1 MNDLKMIFSFVWEQR
16 KLGDIL
22 IEFVSKT
29 KVENEFPVFSSTNK
43 GIELRE
49 GRVSGESNKG
59 YKIIEVGD
67 LVLSPQNLWLGNINV
82 NEIGKGIVS
91 PSYRTFTFNNVEPS
105 FIKPQLRSD
114 EMLNQFKSSSTQG
127 ASVVR
132 RNLDNDLFNEIEIK
146 VPSNNEQKLLGNFF
160 DSLDSSIVLHQRKLE
175 CLKNLKKSLLQ
186 KMFPKDSD
194 DKPEIRFTG
203 FTDSWEQRKL
213 GDVAERITRKN
224 TSLESDL
231 PLTISA
237 QFGLVDQREFFD
249 KRIASQNIS
258 GYYLLKKGD
267 FAYNKSYSN
276 DYPWGAVKRLEKY
289 DSGVVST
296 LYIVFSPAKIDSDY
310 LSAYYETTLWYK
322 EVEIRSAEGARNH
335 GLLNIASSDFFDTE
349 ISMPKSFNEQHLIGS
364 FFSMLDSSI
373 VLHQRKLE
381 CLQNLKKSL
390 LQKMFI

>member
-1 MNDLKMIFSFVWEQR
+1 MK
-16 KLGDIL
+16 
-22 IEFVSKT
+22 
-29 KVENEFPVFSSTNK
+29 ENSTIAIK
-43 GIELRE
+43 A
-49 GRVSGESNKG
+49 
-59 YKIIEVGD
+59 
-67 LVLSPQNLWLGNINV
+67 P
-82 NEIGKGIVS
+82 IV
-91 PSYRTFTFNNVEPS
+91 
-105 FIKPQLRSD
+105 
-114 EMLNQFKSSSTQG
+114 
-127 ASVVR
+127 
-132 RNLDNDLFNEIEIK
+132 
-146 VPSNNEQKLLGNFF
+146 
-160 DSLDSSIVLHQRKLE
+160 
-175 CLKNLKKSLLQ
+175 
-186 KMFPKDSD
+186 
-194 DKPEIRFTG
+194 RFAG